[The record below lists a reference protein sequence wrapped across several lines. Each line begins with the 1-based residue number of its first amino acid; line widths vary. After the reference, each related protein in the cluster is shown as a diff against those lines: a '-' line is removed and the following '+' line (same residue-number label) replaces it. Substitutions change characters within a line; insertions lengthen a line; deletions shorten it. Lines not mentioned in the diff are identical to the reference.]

1 MTKNIYVHQ
10 LMDYR
15 SIFVHIRV
23 KYMRDI
29 YAPFSKMHLFAYM
42 KVV

>member
-1 MTKNIYVHQ
+1 MTKNIYVHE
-10 LMDYR
+10 LMDYK

-29 YAPFSKMHLFAYM
+29 YAPSLKMHLFAYM